1 MLRKI
6 LRAFIFGGITV
17 ALVTIDCV
25 YIEGNLIEK
34 EINDEKIV
42 YTDSGEKVCLVNFVK
57 DIKEIN
63 RETELQELTF
73 GNTKETPAEKEVSM
87 LDKFTG
93 QQVEFPKPVVKEEKH
108 EDKSSDNSSEE
119 ENKTV
124 ENNDSGEQSDGNGDN
139 GGVESDNSS
148 ESVET
153 APEQSEPTQ
162 NSIIV
167 NSCGARSSFINSVND
182 YYNMIPWNVR
192 NAFETTGGTI
202 TVRSGLG
209 CLGLTTYWTAD
220 DGHRYTSIEIDNRN
234 KAKTAIIHELGHFIM
249 WYKDLDLDNSDFYDI
264 WQSEYMNMLTF
275 DSTNINNVN
284 TTVEYFA
291 ESFEMFVRNGDNL
304 RSICPRTY
312 EYIATVLN
320 NM

>member
-1 MLRKI
+1 MLRKV

-25 YIEGNLIEK
+25 YIEGKLIEK

-42 YTDSGEKVCLVNFVK
+42 YTDSGEKVSLVNFVK

-63 RETELQELTF
+63 REAELQELTF
-73 GNTKETPAEKEVSM
+73 GNTKETPAEKEIGM

-108 EDKSSDNSSEE
+108 EEKSSNNRSEE
-119 ENKTV
+119 ESKTV
-124 ENNDSGEQSDGNGDN
+124 KNNDSGEQSGEQSGGNSDN
-139 GGVESDNSS
+139 GENNESSAVES
-148 ESVET
+148 
-153 APEQSEPTQ
+153 EPAT
-162 NSIIV
+162 NTIIV
-167 NSCGARSSFINSVND
+167 NSCGARASFINSVND

-202 TVRSGLG
+202 TVRSGLEY
-209 CLGLTTYWTAD
+209 LALTTYWTAD

-291 ESFEMFVRNGDNL
+291 ESFEMFIRKGDKLRNT
-304 RSICPRTY
+304 CPRTY